1 MSSRSDHEQIVRQ
14 FFDAYAARTNAAL
27 ARPPRLD
34 VAGIRNA
41 FAGYFV
47 AASPAGVRGGRNGL
61 LFRLM
66 LRLGFRAYR
75 RMGTRSIDL
84 AGLDV
89 TPIDDMHVMARAD
102 WVARYD
108 GSRGDG
114 QDIAFTNHY
123 FLQVRDGQAKVFAYV
138 TPDEQAALREHG
150 LIG

>member
-1 MSSRSDHEQIVRQ
+1 MATRTHEQIVRD

-27 ARPPRLD
+27 ARPPRMD

-41 FAGYFV
+41 FAPYFV

-61 LFRLM
+61 MFRLM

-75 RMGTRSIDL
+75 RIGTRSIDL

-89 TPIDDMHVMARAD
+89 TPIDDMHVMAKVD

-108 GSRGDG
+108 GSKGDG

-123 FLQVRDGQAKVFAYV
+123 FLQVRDGRAKVFAYV

-150 LIG
+150 LTG